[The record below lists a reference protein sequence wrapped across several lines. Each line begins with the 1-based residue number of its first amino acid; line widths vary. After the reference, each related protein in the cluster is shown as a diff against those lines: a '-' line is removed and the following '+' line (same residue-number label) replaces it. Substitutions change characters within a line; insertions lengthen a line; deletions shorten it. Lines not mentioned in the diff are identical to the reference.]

1 MTKQFTPDLKLKA
14 VNYYN
19 KINNYV
25 KVCEVFECSERSLKR
40 WVERYDKNK
49 NVNRKTR
56 KLGSYKLEKQ
66 HIQFI
71 KETLRKH
78 SDIQMNFL
86 QELLKS
92 KFPKLDISRQ
102 YLSDIIRDII
112 RDNNI
117 TRKRA
122 TFKHFPKTYRGN
134 IRNEQQELKEFFD
147 VINKFKLEDII
158 SIDETSVSTSL
169 THNYCRSFLGDRC
182 IKKTT
187 NNEVFKK
194 YSLVVAINNKK
205 CIASELYQNGAVN
218 AERFNEFLKNIC
230 SKVKG
235 KLFVLDNGQI
245 HKKESTKQ
253 IIKETGNYLVYTC
266 PYHPRLNSIEQFF
279 NQMKHYIKLDKPN
292 TFTSLDGSVKSSI
305 DKIKPTNYENY
316 FIYAYNKD
324 YYKNKLNNKKYTRR
338 RKLKI
343 YKN

>member
-14 VNYYN
+14 VNYYH

-40 WVERYDKNK
+40 WGERYDKNK

-102 YLSDIIRDII
+102 YLSDIIRD
-112 RDNNI
+112 NNI

-147 VINKFKLEDII
+147 VINQFKLEDII

-169 THNYCRSFLGDRC
+169 THNYCRAFLGDRC

-205 CIASELYQNGAVN
+205 CIASELFQNGAVN
-218 AERFNEFLKNIC
+218 AERFNDFLKQIC

-253 IIKETGNYLVYTC
+253 IIKESGNYLVYTC

-279 NQMKHYIKLDKPN
+279 NQMKHYIKLDKPIN
-292 TFTSLDGSVKSSI
+292 FTALDESVKSSI
-305 DKIKPTNYENY
+305 EKIKEENYENY

-324 YYKNKLNNKKYTRR
+324 YYKNKLNNKKYTKRR
-338 RKLKI
+338 TLKI
-343 YKN
+343 YKD